1 MPTPICY
8 VKNLCP
14 FQLLKL
20 SLSPFEP
27 PLRRAPNVT
36 RHLKSFH
43 HWDPFGISWPRINL
57 SKLDIPYF
65 SNKTPIHKPSFSLT
79 NLHIYSPTKA
89 LLNMS
94 ILLIPNQSFPS
105 GELTTSHLTQYTF
118 SPPFVPLPPR
128 NKKSLCNLF
137 KGLATTLGILKK
149 ERKYSEIDDNTDLP
163 RKILPPN

>member
-65 SNKTPIHKPSFSLT
+65 SNKTLIHKPSFSLT

-118 SPPFVPLPPR
+118 SPPFVPLPPPQQEIPMQLIQRFSNDPR
-128 NKKSLCNLF
+128 NIKKRE
-137 KGLATTLGILKK
+137 KV
-149 ERKYSEIDDNTDLP
+149 
-163 RKILPPN
+163 